1 MQGGYHR
8 QLCGSAYTKTRS
20 AWRLAMSRRI
30 RLFLF
35 VLVATLGF
43 SATACAN
50 VNGPRAE
57 CEGTVG
63 SGC

>member
-1 MQGGYHR
+1 
-8 QLCGSAYTKTRS
+8 
-20 AWRLAMSRRI
+20 MSRRI